1 MHSFVYMEETGL
13 LTNCV
18 CVWIHLGSFFL
29 LFSPVLL
36 ILLFNIAVAA
46 VRVVHDALI
55 LFCRIL
61 SLKKYVCSINVSLL
75 QMMVYNI
82 G

>member
-1 MHSFVYMEETGL
+1 MEETGL

-18 CVWIHLGSFFL
+18 RVCMDSFGQFFFL

-36 ILLFNIAVAA
+36 ILLFDIAVAA

-61 SLKKYVCSINVSLL
+61 SLKKYVCSMNVFL
-75 QMMVYNI
+75 YYR
-82 G
+82 